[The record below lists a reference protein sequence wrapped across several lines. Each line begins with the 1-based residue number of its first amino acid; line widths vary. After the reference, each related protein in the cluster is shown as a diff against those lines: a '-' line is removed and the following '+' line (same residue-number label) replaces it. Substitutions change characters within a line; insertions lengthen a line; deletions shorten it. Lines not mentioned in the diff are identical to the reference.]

1 MKFKAKKG
9 LCCFLLSLALL
20 SSPVTAY
27 AGGGACIS
35 GIMYT
40 SQYSTYTDMK
50 KEAELIVFATV
61 KEKDPRYFRGDSG
74 IIFTHYPVE
83 VIEVLK
89 NPNDY
94 PIDDV
99 CMRFTGGEIN
109 DYVQMVPET
118 PTLEVGKTYLFVA
131 KKTYPER
138 EEDNDYTPCG
148 AYQGVFKTTIP
159 ETKTFNAEPEYDYSK
174 YEITSM
180 NSKNF
185 VELDLTGV
193 TLDKFM
199 KKKK

>member
-1 MKFKAKKG
+1 MKFTTKKG

-27 AGGGACIS
+27 AGGVQSAHIE
-35 GIMYT
+35 YT
-40 SQYSTYTDMK
+40 SQYSTYADLK
-50 KEAELIVFATV
+50 KEAELIVLATV
-61 KEKDPRYFRGDSG
+61 KEKESRYFRGNSG
-74 IIFTHYPVE
+74 VMFTHYPVE
-83 VIEVLK
+83 VIEVLR

-94 PIDDV
+94 PTDDV
-99 CMRFTGGEIN
+99 CMRFTGGEIDGN
-109 DYVQMVPET
+109 QLIVAET
-118 PTLEVGKTYLFVA
+118 PTLEVGKTYLFAAV
-131 KKTYPER
+131 KTYPDR

-159 ETKTFNAEPEYDYSK
+159 ETQTFDAEPEYDYSK

>member
-9 LCCFLLSLALL
+9 LCGLILGLVLL

-27 AGGGACIS
+27 AGGACIS

-40 SQYSTYTDMK
+40 SQYSTYTDLK
-50 KEAELIVFATV
+50 KDAKLIVLATV
-61 KEKDPRYFRGDSG
+61 KEKKGEAFGGPGG
-74 IIFTHYPVE
+74 VIFTHYQVE
-83 VIEVLK
+83 VINVLK

-94 PIDDV
+94 PTDDV
-99 CMRFTGGEIN
+99 CMRFTGGEIDGN
-109 DYVQMVPET
+109 QLIVAET
-118 PTLEVGKTYLFVA
+118 PTLEVGKTYLFAAV
-131 KKTYPER
+131 KTYPDR

-148 AYQGVFKTTIP
+148 AYQGVFQTTIP
-159 ETKTFNAEPEYDYSK
+159 ETQTFDAEPEYDYSK